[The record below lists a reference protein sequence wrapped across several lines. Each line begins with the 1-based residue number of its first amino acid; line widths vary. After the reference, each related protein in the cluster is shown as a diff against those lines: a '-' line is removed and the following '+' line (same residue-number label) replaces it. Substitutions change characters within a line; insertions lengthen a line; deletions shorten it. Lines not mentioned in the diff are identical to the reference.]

1 MSPTTG
7 SFEIRTEARGPHWI
21 GWVVRPGSDQ
31 PDRAVILIG
40 KTREEAEART
50 QAWISSF
57 YNS

>member
-1 MSPTTG
+1 MSTTTG
-7 SFEIRTEARGPHWI
+7 LYEIRTEARGPHWI

-40 KTREEAEART
+40 KTREKAEARSKV
-50 QAWISSF
+50 WIDSI